1 MNTTSNILVTAAAI
15 AALSFISPAVA
26 ENTAAPTV
34 GGTILG
40 VEVNVAAVEAK
51 GFRASKLIGATVY
64 NDKKKAIGTVN
75 DLIVSSE
82 GQVNLAI
89 IDVGG
94 FLGLGAKHV
103 AIPTKLFERGNNNTV
118 VLPKATEKD
127 LKAMPPFRYAG

>member
-1 MNTTSNILVTAAAI
+1 MSIKSNILVTATVI
-15 AALSFISPAVA
+15 AALPFVTSAQA
-26 ENTAAPTV
+26 ENAAAPTV

-64 NDKKKAIGTVN
+64 NNKKKAIGTVN

-103 AIPTKLFERGNNNTV
+103 AIPTKLFERGKNDTV

-127 LKAMPPFRYAG
+127 LKAMPPFRYAS